1 MSERNLARPLVP
13 RRVPRPRAVAALTV
27 AAALTAVLAPAAA
40 QAAPAPRAPGAPP
53 VPVLRWHPCDGGFQ
67 CATARVPLDYRQPH
81 GATIRLAV
89 LRHRATQPA
98 RRIGSLFVNGG
109 GPNEQIE
116 GVLRAYHNFP
126 AALRQRF
133 DIITFDPRGFGYST
147 AIRCFPSQAAES
159 KLLSG
164 LPPFPVGAKQDTVW
178 IRTYARFDRL
188 CAQRNGPLLDHDS
201 TADVARDMDLLRQ
214 AVHAPALNYLGLSYG
229 SGLGATY
236 ANLFPARVGRMILDG
251 NVNPV
256 SWTHPDGIQPVF
268 VRLGSGRAAAA
279 SMTAFLNLCGATTTA
294 NCAFSAGSPAATRA
308 RWQVLLRRVRRHP
321 VSIGSPPQRYTYA
334 DVIAS
339 VPLGQVSAWP
349 AGAALLQQLWTAS
362 APASA
367 SAAGTPA
374 ASTGASRPAAG
385 RSTTAAAALTGAAAA
400 AAPLY
405 TGLEQNLAV
414 LCSDTANPRD
424 PRAYQLAARL
434 AYPTSGGFGAEQAW
448 ATEPCADWPDGG
460 ATDRYTGPWNRPTA
474 NTLLLLGNTG
484 DPALPYRDSV
494 AMEHDLA
501 RARLLTV
508 AGYGHTEANNPSSCA
523 LGYEISYLET
533 GALPPPGTVC
543 REDTVPFDTVPFAP
557 AGS

>member
-1 MSERNLARPLVP
+1 MSLRNLARPLVP
-13 RRVPRPRAVAALTV
+13 RQIRRPRVVAAMTG
-27 AAALTAVLAPAAA
+27 AALLTALLVPAAA
-40 QAAPAPRAPGAPP
+40 QAVPAPRPTPTGPP
-53 VPVLRWHPCDGGFQ
+53 VPVLRWHSCDGGFQ
-67 CATARVPLDYRQPH
+67 CATARVPLDYRHPR

-89 LRHRATQPA
+89 LRHLATQPA
-98 RRIGSLFVNGG
+98 HRIGSLFVNGG

-147 AIRCFPSQAAES
+147 AIRCFRTPAAES
-159 KLLSG
+159 KLLAG
-164 LPPFPVGAKQDTVW
+164 LPPFPVGAKQQAAW
-178 IRTYARFDRL
+178 IRAYARFDAL
-188 CAQRNGPLLDHDS
+188 CAQRNGRLLDHDT

-214 AVHAPALNYLGLSYG
+214 AVHDPVLNYLGLSYG

-268 VRLGSGRAAAA
+268 LRLGSGQATAA
-279 SMTAFLNLCGATTTA
+279 SMTAFLNLCGATSTA

-308 RWQVLLRRVRRHP
+308 RWQVLLRRVRHHP

-349 AGAALLQQLWTAS
+349 SGAALLQQLWTAS
-362 APASA
+362 APGASTGRGAAAPA
-367 SAAGTPA
+367 SAATR
-374 ASTGASRPAAG
+374 TGAP
-385 RSTTAAAALTGAAAA
+385 AAAASSAIRSAAAA
-400 AAPLY
+400 TAAPPY

-414 LCSDTANPRD
+414 LCSDSANPRD
-424 PRAYQLAARL
+424 PAAYQAAARL
-434 AYPTSGGFGAEQAW
+434 AYRSSGGFGLEWAW
-448 ATEPCADWPDGG
+448 TAEPCAGWPDGG
-460 ATDRYTGPWNRPTA
+460 APDRYTGPWNRPTA
-474 NTLLLLGNTG
+474 STILLLGNTG

-494 AMEHDLA
+494 ALAHDLA

-533 GALPPPGTVC
+533 GALPAPGTVC
-543 REDTVPFDTVPFAP
+543 QEDTAPFAP